1 MSTIFSNMKLKSAPK
16 CFPKSA
22 KYEIVF
28 SVLFIDFQKCFQREW
43 FSESSSAR
51 ECFILINLTL
61 VKERSVLWCHIFGIK
76 SKLPL
81 ILLNIQLTCQHNIHQ
96 SRIFNI
102 FKTIFIALQ
111 NQKTSKIE
119 ILAISQSSINTI
131 TNIFLV
137 TQKNDFFSSFQ

>member
-1 MSTIFSNMKLKSAPK
+1 MMKQKGIFFFDIILKSVPK

-96 SRIFNI
+96 SRIFNT
-102 FKTIFIALQ
+102 FKTILIALQ
-111 NQKTSKIE
+111 NQKLPKSTSW
-119 ILAISQSSINTI
+119 LYLRAA
-131 TNIFLV
+131 V
-137 TQKNDFFSSFQ
+137 TQKNDFFSFQ